1 MRQRIMIAIA
11 LACDPKMIIADEPTT
26 ALDVTIQAQIL
37 ELMKQLT
44 HRLDVALIIITHN
57 LGVVARYAN
66 RVNVMYAGRIVE
78 SGPAAQ
84 IYHDPRH
91 PYTMALLRSVP
102 RLDRPRQARLDPV
115 DGQPPDLTRLD
126 AGCSFRPRCR
136 FAVEAC
142 AAARPPLQRA
152 GDGQHYAA
160 CFRSNEIAIETTRT
174 PKQLEPASGLA
185 AS

>member
-1 MRQRIMIAIA
+1 
-11 LACDPKMIIADEPTT
+11 
-26 ALDVTIQAQIL
+26 
-37 ELMKQLT
+37 
-44 HRLDVALIIITHN
+44 
-57 LGVVARYAN
+57 
-66 RVNVMYAGRIVE
+66 
-78 SGPAAQ
+78 
-84 IYHDPRH
+84 
-91 PYTMALLRSVP
+91 MALLRSVP

-142 AAARPPLQRA
+142 ARSRPPLQRA
-152 GDGQHYAA
+152 GDEQHYAA

-174 PKQLEPASGLA
+174 PKQLEPAGGVA